1 MLEDLD
7 PQRSPVRLFMNSL
20 AKCDVALLQ
29 ETPVSCKKEAD
40 RFEKHWS
47 GECFWSFDTSR
58 SAGVAILFSPNFSG
72 KIICFLFDSDGRI
85 LSLLI
90 NFNHSMLNIVN
101 IYSPCSAS
109 DRRALFFLFT

>member
-1 MLEDLD
+1 MFLVL
-7 PQRSPVRLFMNSL
+7 P
-20 AKCDVALLQ
+20 
-29 ETPVSCKKEAD
+29 
-40 RFEKHWS
+40 
-47 GECFWSFDTSR
+47 